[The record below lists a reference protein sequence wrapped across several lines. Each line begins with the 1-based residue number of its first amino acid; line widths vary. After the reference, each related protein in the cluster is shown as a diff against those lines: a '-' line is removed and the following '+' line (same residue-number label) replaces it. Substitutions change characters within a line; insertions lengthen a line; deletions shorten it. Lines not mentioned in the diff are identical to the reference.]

1 MSSADSPS
9 WSDIRP
15 LEPKS
20 RNLPRIL
27 CLHGGGVNAAIFAAQ
42 SRSLIKHLQHSFRL
56 VWADAPFL
64 CDPHPDVVDV
74 YGSYT
79 PFRRWL
85 RHLPEHT
92 EIDAG
97 SCIEEIGH
105 SLRAAIKKDDRKG
118 GRGEWVGLMGFSQGA
133 HLSASV
139 LLEQQARE
147 AIAERH
153 GRNPNVGFI
162 GIPKLHWRFGIL
174 LAGKAPLSNLNP
186 EVMSSPALVT
196 AGELLG
202 DQFRNE
208 VDEDL
213 MLRVPTL
220 HVHGMADP
228 GLPLHRE
235 LLNRYCAQDCTTLVE
250 WEGAHRVPLKSNDVE
265 KVIGAVYAMAEG
277 AGVKVTRTV

>member
-162 GIPKLHWRFGIL
+162 DIPKLHWRFGIL

-235 LLNRYCAQDCTTLVE
+235 LLNRYCAQYSTTLVE